1 MYYKV
6 VTRVV
11 NGNGW
16 QQETQHRLFAR
27 AQDSARCLTSA
38 KHSRER
44 MRHRDDVMI
53 LMPNRS
59 ITPQSFEF

>member
-6 VTRVV
+6 LTRVSD
-11 NGNGW
+11 GW
-16 QQETQHRLFAR
+16 QQETQHRLFSR
-27 AQDSARCLTSA
+27 AQESARRLTSA